1 MTHHSPALR
10 LFLLLP
16 LLALPGC
23 QSDRTLAEEWSRR
36 AEQHL
41 AQQLEAAPASGSN
54 STADLSPTP
63 AAIDAVTAQTL
74 GDVEACVSL
83 AMSRHPLIRSGA
95 FRVQRL
101 LAREP
106 QARSLDD
113 PMLESMALGEMAQT
127 AAGEMMYTVGVS
139 QKLPFPGKLGLRAQ
153 AARQE
158 AQQAQA
164 QLEVTRRQIA
174 LQTRSAWWRHYLI
187 GQQESITRQSRQVLA
202 SFEQIAQTRVRAGQ
216 GAQTQL
222 LRLGVEL
229 GNLDARL
236 IDLAQQ
242 RQSAAAELNELLSRP
257 TDAPVPVPAQIDAS
271 TALTQQQLPEQLDK
285 LLTEAATQHP
295 RLAAARAMV
304 AQYRTQLRLAR
315 LERFPDLTTGVSYAA
330 VDDMG
335 ISPVANGKDQWWV
348 TLGINIPLWQ
358 PKLAAAEHEAL
369 AGVGE
374 GLTELQAAHN
384 QIARAVRDAVARVL
398 AQAQLVDLFEQR
410 IVPQA
415 RQTLDLSI
423 TAYTAG
429 SADFVLLLD
438 NWRQLLDLELMQQGN
453 VTQLQIARAQ
463 LLEALGRPPELVPP
477 EAAAPGSSAALLA
490 PTLTQEPSHD

>member
-1 MTHHSPALR
+1 MTHRSPTLR
-10 LFLLLP
+10 LFLLTP

-23 QSDRTLAEEWSRR
+23 QSDRTLVEEWSRR

-41 AQQLEAAPASGSN
+41 AQQVEAAPGSGSN
-54 STADLSPTP
+54 SPADLPTAP
-63 AAIDAVTAQTL
+63 AVADAVTPQTL

-83 AMSRHPLIRSGA
+83 ALSRHPLIRSGE

-113 PMLESMALGEMAQT
+113 PMLESMAVGEMAQT
-127 AAGEMMYTVGVS
+127 AAGEMMYSVGVS

-153 AARQE
+153 AASQE

-164 QLEVTRRQIA
+164 QLEATRRQIA

-187 GQQESITRQSRQVLA
+187 GQQETITRQSRQVLA

-242 RQSAAAELNELLSRP
+242 RQSAAAELNELLNRP
-257 TDAPVPVPAQIDAS
+257 TDAALPVPASLDAS
-271 TALTQQQLPEQLDK
+271 VALTQQQLPEQLDK
-285 LLTEAATQHP
+285 LLAEAATQHP

-315 LERFPDLTTGVSYAA
+315 LERFPDLTAGVSYAA
-330 VDDMG
+330 VDDQG

-348 TLGINIPLWQ
+348 TLGVNIPLWQ
-358 PKLAAAEHEAL
+358 PKLEAAEHEAL

-429 SADFVLLLD
+429 NADFLLLLD

-463 LLEALGRPPELVPP
+463 LLEALGRPAQVQPLPP
-477 EAAAPGSSAALLA
+477 A
-490 PTLTQEPSHD
+490 PTPTQELSHE